1 MYVFQN
7 YDNWKFF
14 SPVFVIFVF
23 QIVLEF
29 LIIFLPFNS
38 KFMFERAKSVDPIM
52 SSVIQFANWAQ
63 NQIELFFQM
72 DFFLQKTLK
81 VFLSLLKWRSAT
93 RDFILMFWIIANDCA
108 CLMIYLF
115 PECLVNKLNY
125 GILHQLPAISNPNSK
140 HSL

>member
-1 MYVFQN
+1 MYAFQN

-29 LIIFLPFNS
+29 LIIFQPFNS

-72 DFFLQKTLK
+72 DFFLKKKKNTK
-81 VFLSLLKWRSAT
+81 
-93 RDFILMFWIIANDCA
+93 
-108 CLMIYLF
+108 
-115 PECLVNKLNY
+115 
-125 GILHQLPAISNPNSK
+125 K
-140 HSL
+140 H